1 MILGK
6 QLFSNE
12 LEMSLTMGRHSCHM
26 FYTRRILD
34 INDGKPKWTGINNG
48 SELMA
53 DTPEDT
59 KKRKRED
66 DKKKE
71 EEKKEE
77 E

>member
-1 MILGK
+1 
-6 QLFSNE
+6 
-12 LEMSLTMGRHSCHM
+12 M
-26 FYTRRILD
+26 FYTRRVLD

-53 DTPEDT
+53 DTPEET

-71 EEKKEE
+71 EEEKKQEE
-77 E
+77 